1 MTAMVQYTGE
11 QVDLIKR
18 MVCRGGTDDELAM
31 FVSQCKRTGLDP
43 FSRQIYAVKRWDS
56 KERKEVLSV
65 QVSIDGFRLIA
76 ERTGKYAGQL
86 GPQWC
91 GPDGKWCDVW
101 LSDKPPAAARVG
113 VMRSDWR
120 EPLWAV
126 ARHAAYVQTTKDG
139 RPNHFWAKM
148 PDLMIAKVAEALALR
163 RAFPQELSG
172 LYTGEE
178 MGQADN
184 DPPDVEPKPAS
195 RPATPP
201 PLPAPAKVE
210 RPGRGSGE
218 GYPSPQATPPGEL
231 SVYDRVFQFES
242 KLVAQGLCEPNE
254 LVDSLEHSELAA
266 DFDGRDITEWPAE
279 AAGKVGSWCKE
290 WERQARHAV
299 ASQNGGA

>member
-1 MTAMVQYTGE
+1 MTAIVQYTPE
-11 QVDLIKR
+11 QVELVKR
-18 MVCRGGTDDELAM
+18 TICKGATDDELTM
-31 FVSQCKRTGLDP
+31 FVGQCKRTGLDP
-43 FSRQIYAVKRWDS
+43 FARQIYAVKRWDS

-91 GPDGKWCDVW
+91 GPDGKWCEVW

-126 ARHAAYVQTTKDG
+126 ARYAAYVQTTKEG
-139 RPNHFWAKM
+139 QPNQFWRKM

-184 DPPDVEPKPAS
+184 DPPEAEPKPAP
-195 RPATPP
+195 RPAAPP
-201 PLPAPAKVE
+201 QLPAPAKAE
-210 RPGRGSGE
+210 RP
-218 GYPSPQATPPGEL
+218 AGEL

-279 AAGKVGSWCKE
+279 AAGKAGPWCKE
-290 WERQARHAV
+290 FERQARQAV
-299 ASQNGGA
+299 AAQNGGA